1 MHRSRAPNCPFV
13 RQTVT
18 RGAVPELATD
28 GRKDMVDFNPD
39 VEDDGPSE
47 DHLGLCSLPKKDV
60 GMTTKPLQPV
70 TIISKLPHL

>member
-1 MHRSRAPNCPFV
+1 
-13 RQTVT
+13 
-18 RGAVPELATD
+18 
-28 GRKDMVDFNPD
+28 MVDFNPD